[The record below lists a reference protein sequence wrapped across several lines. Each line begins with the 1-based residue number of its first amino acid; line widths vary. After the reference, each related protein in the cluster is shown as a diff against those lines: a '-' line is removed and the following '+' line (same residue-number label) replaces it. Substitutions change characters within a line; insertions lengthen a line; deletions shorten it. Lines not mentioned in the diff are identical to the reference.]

1 VGRYKDIDA
10 VARGRR
16 ERALLIQGGHTRFIK
31 ERGIMLT
38 RSAKAGSNAKRH
50 SDLKTILE
58 RRRSELMHDVQH
70 KIRDVRSDGITE
82 RDVLDEAESS
92 EVYTQDDIEFALI
105 QLKAETL
112 NKIDAALRR
121 IEEGNYGD
129 CSECGGEIAEAR
141 LRALPFAVRCRDCED
156 VREATDQRQRSL
168 AQRGVPST
176 LFFDLRS

>member
-1 VGRYKDIDA
+1 
-10 VARGRR
+10 
-16 ERALLIQGGHTRFIK
+16 
-31 ERGIMLT
+31 MLT
-38 RSAKAGSNAKRH
+38 GSAKAQSKKKQHG
-50 SDLKTILE
+50 DVKTILE
-58 RRRSELMHDVQH
+58 TRRADLMHDVQH
-70 KIRDVRSDGITE
+70 RIRDVRSDGITE
-82 RDVLDEAESS
+82 RDVLDTAESS
-92 EVYTQDDIEFALI
+92 EAYIQDDIEFALI

-156 VREATDQRQRSL
+156 VREASDQRERSL
-168 AQRGVPST
+168 ALRGAASA

>member
-1 VGRYKDIDA
+1 
-10 VARGRR
+10 
-16 ERALLIQGGHTRFIK
+16 
-31 ERGIMLT
+31 MLT
-38 RSAKAGSNAKRH
+38 RRAKAASKAKRH

-58 RRRSELMHDVQH
+58 SRRSELMYDVQH

-82 RDVLDEAESS
+82 RDVLDTAESS

-168 AQRGVPST
+168 AQRGVPSA